1 MNIKYRKVLKLLIE
15 MEEDLRRSRLAVYFF
30 ALFLERKKKK
40 RHRNGS
46 DPLVYLLYIIQN
58 TKWSS
63 EVMEVIYVLRRILL

>member
-1 MNIKYRKVLKLLIE
+1 
-15 MEEDLRRSRLAVYFF
+15 MEEDLRRSTLAVYFY
-30 ALFLERKKKK
+30 ALFLERKKKKKKK

-46 DPLVYLLYIIQN
+46 DPLVYLLYIIPN